1 MRILYA
7 LSLMLALSVGPS
19 ALAQQT
25 NLEARYVKACMKDG
39 DTDAFCRCEF
49 ANTRKAVKDDKE
61 LAWVVDVSE
70 KVAGQSEEQ
79 VGAILKQLPPEQ
91 LQRIMA
97 WSEELEPL
105 SKKCPDYKEKK

>member
-49 ANTRKAVKDDKE
+49 ANTRKATTRSLHGLLMFRKR
-61 LAWVVDVSE
+61 
-70 KVAGQSEEQ
+70 
-79 VGAILKQLPPEQ
+79 LPGSQ
-91 LQRIMA
+91 KNR
-97 WSEELEPL
+97 
-105 SKKCPDYKEKK
+105 